1 MVGVKPL
8 RDSPL
13 SGKEGDVPTCV
24 SGCQDSARDK
34 EQGMYVQRGEG
45 HHVSLYWWNQVM
57 HLPRQQA

>member
-34 EQGMYVQRGEG
+34 EQGMFRVVRDTMCLCTGG
-45 HHVSLYWWNQVM
+45 TK
-57 HLPRQQA
+57 